1 MLQTL
6 YTLPTAECIKLT
18 KKECIAQ
25 CHMRVSKHLWTPT
38 TSKTKSFTIQDSHKL
53 NNNSLR

>member
-6 YTLPTAECIKLT
+6 YTLTTAECIKLT

-38 TSKTKSFTIQDSHKL
+38 TSKSKSFTIQDSHKTIQVK
-53 NNNSLR
+53 